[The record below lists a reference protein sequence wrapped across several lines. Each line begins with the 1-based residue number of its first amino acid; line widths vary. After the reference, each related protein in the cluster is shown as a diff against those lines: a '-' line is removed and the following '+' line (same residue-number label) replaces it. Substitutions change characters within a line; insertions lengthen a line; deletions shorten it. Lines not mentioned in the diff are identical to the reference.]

1 MSDPS
6 SRPAWYR
13 EWFGEE
19 YLDLYPHRDE
29 EEASAAVDLVLGAF
43 GTPEGLILDLA
54 CGAGRHMIEFERRS
68 LSVVG
73 LDLSAALLTQAR
85 ARGPGLMLVR
95 GDMRVL
101 PFSDSAFG
109 TVVNFFTSF
118 GYFADPEDDTAV
130 LNEIRRVLRPGGC
143 FALDF
148 LNADR
153 VKKNLV
159 KRDERQLDQRR
170 VVQERRLEEGGK
182 VVVKAIHLF
191 DLESDRP
198 LNTYHERVRL
208 YSSDELRAMLR
219 RAGFEPQQAYGDYSG
234 APTGPDS
241 PRCILLGRAS

>member
-1 MSDPS
+1 MSDLSP
-6 SRPAWYR
+6 RPAWYR
-13 EWFGEE
+13 EWFGEK
-19 YLDLYPHRDE
+19 YLSLYPHRDE

-54 CGAGRHMIEFERRS
+54 CGAGRHMIEFERRG

-73 LDLSAALLTQAR
+73 LDLSAALLAQAR

-95 GDMRVL
+95 GDMRVV
-101 PFSDSAFG
+101 PFSDGAFE

-118 GYFADPEDDTAV
+118 GYFVDPEDDTTV
-130 LNEIRRVLRPGGC
+130 LSEIRRVLQSGGC

-153 VKKNLV
+153 VKENLV
-159 KRDERQLDQRR
+159 ERDERQLDQRR
-170 VVQERRLEEGGK
+170 VVQERTLEEGGK
-182 VVVKAIHLF
+182 VVAKTIHLF
-191 DLESDRP
+191 DLESDQL

-208 YSSDELRAMLR
+208 YSQDELRAMLR

-234 APTGPDS
+234 AATGADS
-241 PRCILLGRAS
+241 PRCILVGRAS